1 MAADISVG
9 IGVLGEK
16 EFKKALDEC
25 QNSLKQLDAGL
36 KANAAEFGK
45 NEDAMRSS
53 YERNELL
60 KKSLEENVKIND
72 ALGEAIDFANR
83 KYGAAS
89 KQATQYAIAQARARE
104 NIARL
109 SRELEQSDQN
119 MLELGRDSG
128 RVGRQLEQGIGEAAD
143 DVSRKFDSMVNKLD
157 QDLGEIKKSVDLS
170 AFANLGGMIGG
181 VMQGAYEGV
190 TGCVDG
196 TVDYRR
202 RMSFLAE
209 NAKAAGLDPD
219 KLRAMAAAVSIL
231 SGDMDAAVEGM
242 SNLAAA
248 GLEMDEVEK
257 TVERLSGAIIR
268 FPDTYK
274 FETLAED
281 LRMTI
286 GERQFSGQLAEMLT
300 TLGVDLEKANKALEE
315 AGEKGQEAVETAALS
330 MLSEHG
336 LEEQYESWRKH
347 NEELAKYLEAQAK
360 LTDSQAALAETMTP
374 AATAG
379 IEMMTGF
386 IDKLVEAIEFAE
398 TKVKEF
404 ETDDP
409 AKNWLNE
416 KATELSG
423 VDQNEANKF
432 YKERGKKSIDE
443 WFVGADESLEAN
455 QATMEHNMLTSA
467 EDAAKQYVQGI
478 KNQTPAVAS
487 AAAAMYQ
494 AAVDAVNKNIPAPK
508 IGTGA
513 TNYGGQGYAGN
524 AGSTYGA
531 ANINLDG
538 KAVGEGMVGYNSDAM
553 GSAVDRAATYLYG
566 G

>member
-16 EFKKALDEC
+16 EFKRALDEC

-83 KYGAAS
+83 QYGAAS
-89 KQATQYAIAQARARE
+89 KQATQYATAQARARE

-157 QDLGEIKKSVDLS
+157 QDLGEIKKSVDIS
-170 AFANLGGMIGG
+170 AFADLGGMIGDAIG
-181 VMQGAYEGV
+181 GAYDGL
-190 TGCVDG
+190 TGLVDG
-196 TVDYRR
+196 TIDYRR
-202 RMSFLAE
+202 RMSFLDE
-209 NAKAAGLDPD
+209 NAMTAGLDPN

-231 SGDMDAAVEGM
+231 SGDMDAAIEGM

-248 GLEMDEVEK
+248 GLELDEVEK

-281 LRMTI
+281 LRMSI

-315 AGEKGQEAVETAALS
+315 AGKKGQEAVETAALS

-336 LEEQYESWRKH
+336 LEEQYESWRKR

-360 LTDSQAALAETMTP
+360 LTDSQAKLAETMTP

-398 TKVKEF
+398 AKVKEF
-404 ETDDP
+404 ETNDP

-416 KATELSG
+416 KAEKLAG
-423 VDQNEANKF
+423 VDQDEALAF
-432 YKERGKKSIDE
+432 YKERGQKSVDE
-443 WFVGADESLEAN
+443 WFEGANDSLDTN
-455 QATMEHNMLTSA
+455 SPIMEKNMLTAA
-467 EDAAKQYVQGI
+467 ENAAKQYVQGI
-478 KNQTPAVAS
+478 KNQTPQVAS

-494 AAVDAVNKNIPAPK
+494 AAVDAVNKTIPAPK

-513 TNYGGQGYAGN
+513 TNYGGQSYPGN
-524 AGSTYGA
+524 AGSEYGA
-531 ANINLDG
+531 ATINLDG
-538 KAVGEGMVGYNSDAM
+538 KTVGEGMVEYNSDAT
-553 GSAVDRAATYLYG
+553 GKKIDRATTYLY
-566 G
+566 

>member
-16 EFKKALDEC
+16 EFKRALDEC

-83 KYGAAS
+83 QYGAAS
-89 KQATQYAIAQARARE
+89 KQATQYATAQARARE

-157 QDLGEIKKSVDLS
+157 QDLGEIKKSVDIS
-170 AFANLGGMIGG
+170 AFADLGGMIGDAIG
-181 VMQGAYEGV
+181 GAYDGL
-190 TGCVDG
+190 TGLVDG
-196 TVDYRR
+196 TIDYRR
-202 RMSFLAE
+202 RMSFLDE
-209 NAKAAGLDPD
+209 NAMTAGLDPN

-231 SGDMDAAVEGM
+231 SGDMDAAIEGM

-248 GLEMDEVEK
+248 GLELDEVEK

-281 LRMTI
+281 LRMSI

-315 AGEKGQEAVETAALS
+315 AGKKGQEAVETAALS

-336 LEEQYESWRKH
+336 LEEQYESWRKR

-360 LTDSQAALAETMTP
+360 LTDSQAKLAETMTP

-398 TKVKEF
+398 AKVKEF
-404 ETDDP
+404 ETNDP

-416 KATELSG
+416 KAEKLAG
-423 VDQNEANKF
+423 VDQDEALAF
-432 YKERGKKSIDE
+432 YKERGQKSVDE
-443 WFVGADESLEAN
+443 WFEGANASLDTN
-455 QATMEHNMLTSA
+455 SPIMEGNMLTAA
-467 EDAAKQYVQGI
+467 ENAAKQYVQGI
-478 KNQTPAVAS
+478 RNQTPQVAS

-494 AAVDAVNKNIPAPK
+494 AAVDAVNKTIPAPK

-513 TNYGGQGYAGN
+513 TNYGGQSYPGN
-524 AGSTYGA
+524 AGSEYGA
-531 ANINLDG
+531 ATINLDG
-538 KAVGEGMVGYNSDAM
+538 KTVGEGMVEYNSDAT
-553 GSAVDRAATYLYG
+553 GKKIDRATTYLY
-566 G
+566 

>member
-16 EFKKALDEC
+16 EFKRALDEC

-83 KYGAAS
+83 QYGAAS
-89 KQATQYAIAQARARE
+89 KQATQYATAQARARE

-157 QDLGEIKKSVDLS
+157 QDLGEIKKSVDIS
-170 AFANLGGMIGG
+170 AFADLGGMIGDAIG
-181 VMQGAYEGV
+181 GAYDGL
-190 TGCVDG
+190 TGLVDG
-196 TVDYRR
+196 TIDYRR
-202 RMSFLAE
+202 RMSFLDE
-209 NAKAAGLDPD
+209 NAMTAGLDPN

-231 SGDMDAAVEGM
+231 SGDMDAAIEGM

-248 GLEMDEVEK
+248 GLELDEVEK

-281 LRMTI
+281 LRMSI

-315 AGEKGQEAVETAALS
+315 AGKKGQEAVETAALS

-336 LEEQYESWRKH
+336 LEEQYESWRKR

-360 LTDSQAALAETMTP
+360 LTDSQAKLAETMTP

-398 TKVKEF
+398 AKVKEF
-404 ETDDP
+404 ETNDP

-416 KATELSG
+416 KAEKLAG
-423 VDQNEANKF
+423 VDQDEALAF
-432 YKERGKKSIDE
+432 YKERGQKSVDE
-443 WFVGADESLEAN
+443 WFEGANASLDTN
-455 QATMEHNMLTSA
+455 SPIMEGNMLTAA
-467 EDAAKQYVQGI
+467 ENAAKQYVQGI
-478 KNQTPAVAS
+478 KNQTPQVAS

-494 AAVDAVNKNIPAPK
+494 AAVDAVNKTIPAPK

-513 TNYGGQGYAGN
+513 TNYGGQSYPGN
-524 AGSTYGA
+524 AGSEYGA
-531 ANINLDG
+531 ATINLDG
-538 KAVGEGMVGYNSDAM
+538 KTVGEGMVEYNSDAT
-553 GSAVDRAATYLYG
+553 GKKIDRATTYLY
-566 G
+566 

>member
-16 EFKKALDEC
+16 EFKRALDEC

-83 KYGAAS
+83 QYGAAS
-89 KQATQYAIAQARARE
+89 KQATQYATAQARARE

-157 QDLGEIKKSVDLS
+157 QDLGEIKKSVDIS
-170 AFANLGGMIGG
+170 AFADLGGMIGDAIG
-181 VMQGAYEGV
+181 GAYDGL
-190 TGCVDG
+190 TGLVDG
-196 TVDYRR
+196 TIDYRR
-202 RMSFLAE
+202 RMSFLDE
-209 NAKAAGLDPD
+209 NAMTAGLDPN

-231 SGDMDAAVEGM
+231 SGDMDAAIEGM

-248 GLEMDEVEK
+248 GLELDEVEK

-281 LRMTI
+281 LRMSI

-315 AGEKGQEAVETAALS
+315 AGKKGQEAVETAALS

-336 LEEQYESWRKH
+336 LEEQYESWRKR

-360 LTDSQAALAETMTP
+360 LTDSQAKLAETMTP

-398 TKVKEF
+398 AKVKEF
-404 ETDDP
+404 ETNDP

-416 KATELSG
+416 KAEKLAG
-423 VDQNEANKF
+423 VDQDEALAF
-432 YKERGKKSIDE
+432 YKERGQKSVDE
-443 WFVGADESLEAN
+443 WFEGANASLDTN
-455 QATMEHNMLTSA
+455 SPIMEKNMLTAA
-467 EDAAKQYVQGI
+467 ENAAKQYVQGI
-478 KNQTPAVAS
+478 RNQTPQVAS

-494 AAVDAVNKNIPAPK
+494 AAVDAVNKTIPAPK

-513 TNYGGQGYAGN
+513 TNYGGQSYPGN
-524 AGSTYGA
+524 AGSEYGA
-531 ANINLDG
+531 ATINLDG
-538 KAVGEGMVGYNSDAM
+538 KTVGEGMVEYNSDAT
-553 GSAVDRAATYLYG
+553 GKKIDRATTYLY
-566 G
+566 

>member
-16 EFKKALDEC
+16 EFKRALDEC

-72 ALGEAIDFANR
+72 ALGEAIDFASR
-83 KYGAAS
+83 QYGAAS
-89 KQATQYAIAQARARE
+89 KQATQYATAQARARE

-157 QDLGEIKKSVDLS
+157 QDLGEIRKSVDIS
-170 AFANLGGMIGG
+170 AFADLGGMIGG
-181 VMQGAYEGV
+181 AIGSAYEGI
-190 TGCVDG
+190 TGIVEG
-196 TVDYRR
+196 SIDYRR
-202 RMSFLAE
+202 RMSFLDE
-209 NAKAAGLDPD
+209 NALAAGLDPN

-231 SGDMDAAVEGM
+231 SGDMDAAIEGM

-248 GLEMDEVEK
+248 GLELDEVEK

-281 LRMTI
+281 LRMSI
-286 GERQFSGQLAEMLT
+286 GERQFTGQLAEMLT

-315 AGEKGQEAVETAALS
+315 AGKKGQEAVETAALS

-398 TKVKEF
+398 AKVKEF

-409 AKNWLNE
+409 AKKWLNE
-416 KATELSG
+416 KAEELTG
-423 VDQNEANKF
+423 VDQDEALAF
-432 YKERGKKSIDE
+432 YKERGQKSVDE
-443 WFVGADESLEAN
+443 WFEGANTSLDTN
-455 QATMEHNMLTSA
+455 SPIMEGNMLTAA
-467 EDAAKQYVQGI
+467 ENAAKQYVQGI
-478 KNQTPAVAS
+478 KNQTPQVAS

-494 AAVDAVNKNIPAPK
+494 AAVDAVNKTIPAPK
-508 IGTGA
+508 VGTGA
-513 TNYGGQGYAGN
+513 TNYGGQSYPGN
-524 AGSTYGA
+524 AGSEYGA
-531 ANINLDG
+531 AVINLDG
-538 KAVGEGMVGYNSDAM
+538 KNVGEGMVEYNSDAT
-553 GSAVDRAATYLYG
+553 GKKIDRATTYLY
-566 G
+566 

>member
-1 MAADISVG
+1 MASDISVG

-16 EFKKALDEC
+16 EFKRALDEC

-83 KYGAAS
+83 QYGAAS
-89 KQATQYAIAQARARE
+89 KQATQYATAQARARE

-109 SRELEQSDQN
+109 SRELELSDQN

-157 QDLGEIKKSVDLS
+157 QDLGEIRKSVDIS
-170 AFANLGGMIGG
+170 AFADLGGMIGG
-181 VMQGAYEGV
+181 AIGSAYEGI
-190 TGCVDG
+190 TGFVEG
-196 TVDYRR
+196 SVDYRR
-202 RMSFLAE
+202 RMSFLDE
-209 NAKAAGLDPD
+209 NAMTAGLDPN

-231 SGDMDAAVEGM
+231 SGDMDAAIEGM

-248 GLEMDEVEK
+248 GLELDEVEK

-281 LRMTI
+281 LRMSI

-315 AGEKGQEAVETAALS
+315 AGKKGQEAVETAALS

-398 TKVKEF
+398 AKVKEF
-404 ETDDP
+404 ETNDP

-416 KATELSG
+416 KAEELAG
-423 VDQNEANKF
+423 VDQDEALAF
-432 YKERGKKSIDE
+432 YKERGQKSVDE
-443 WFVGADESLEAN
+443 WFEGANASLDTN
-455 QATMEHNMLTSA
+455 SPIMEGNMLTAA
-467 EDAAKQYVQGI
+467 ENAAKQYVQGI
-478 KNQTPAVAS
+478 KNQTPQVAS

-494 AAVDAVNKNIPAPK
+494 AAVDAVNKNLPAPK

-513 TNYGGQGYAGN
+513 TNYGGQSYPGN
-524 AGSTYGA
+524 AGSEYGA
-531 ANINLDG
+531 ATINLDG
-538 KAVGEGMVGYNSDAM
+538 KTVGEGMVEYNSDAT
-553 GSAVDRAATYLYG
+553 GKKIDRATTYLY
-566 G
+566 

>member
-16 EFKKALDEC
+16 EFKRALDEC

-83 KYGAAS
+83 QYGAAS
-89 KQATQYAIAQARARE
+89 KQATQYATAQARARE

-157 QDLGEIKKSVDLS
+157 QDLGEIKKSVDIS
-170 AFANLGGMIGG
+170 AFADLGGMIGDAIG
-181 VMQGAYEGV
+181 GAYDGL
-190 TGCVDG
+190 TGLVDG
-196 TVDYRR
+196 TIDYRR
-202 RMSFLAE
+202 RMSFLDE
-209 NAKAAGLDPD
+209 NAMTAGLDPN

-231 SGDMDAAVEGM
+231 SGDMDAAIEGM

-248 GLEMDEVEK
+248 GLELDEVEK

-281 LRMTI
+281 LRMSI

-315 AGEKGQEAVETAALS
+315 AGKKGQEAVETAALS

-336 LEEQYESWRKH
+336 LEEQYESWRKR

-360 LTDSQAALAETMTP
+360 LTDSQAKLAETMTP

-379 IEMMTGF
+379 VEMMTGF

-398 TKVKEF
+398 AKVKEF
-404 ETDDP
+404 ETNDP

-416 KATELSG
+416 KAEKLAG
-423 VDQNEANKF
+423 VDQDEALAF
-432 YKERGKKSIDE
+432 YKERGQKSVDE
-443 WFVGADESLEAN
+443 WFEGANDSLDTN
-455 QATMEHNMLTSA
+455 SPIMEGNMLTAA
-467 EDAAKQYVQGI
+467 ENAAKQYVQGI
-478 KNQTPAVAS
+478 RNQTPQVAS

-494 AAVDAVNKNIPAPK
+494 AAVDAVNKTIPAPK

-513 TNYGGQGYAGN
+513 TNYGGQSYPGN
-524 AGSTYGA
+524 AGSEYGA
-531 ANINLDG
+531 ATINLDG
-538 KAVGEGMVGYNSDAM
+538 KTVGEGMVEYNSDAT
-553 GSAVDRAATYLYG
+553 GKKIDRATTYLY
-566 G
+566 